1 MSKELKLLLHGLGF
15 LLILILFFIPFGM
28 VSTDVKEYKDNVN
41 AKINILNSR
50 IDSLENKLKDKKDT
64 LIINPIKIE
73 IYECKQS

>member
-1 MSKELKLLLHGLGF
+1 MSKELKLWLHGLGF

-28 VSTDVKEYKDNVN
+28 VSTDVKKYKDNVN

-50 IDSLENKLKDKKDT
+50 IDSLENKLKNKKDT

>member
-1 MSKELKLLLHGLGF
+1 MSKELKLWLHGLGF

-28 VSTDVKEYKDNVN
+28 ISTDVKEYKDNVN
-41 AKINILNSR
+41 DKINILNSR
-50 IDSLENKLKDKKDT
+50 IDSLENKLKNKKDT